1 MKLSALAIIMM
12 GYGQVLA
19 GQTDAYSILER
30 VDRNMYSESR
40 IVESEM
46 TIHGRRSSRTM
57 TARTWAVGDE
67 RSFTEYLSPP
77 REQGTKMLKLGDQL
91 WMYSPST
98 DRVIQISGHM
108 LRQSVMGSD
117 MSYEDMMETQ
127 RLTDVY
133 SAEVSGN
140 EEIDGSPAWVLDL
153 TAKTDGVTYHS
164 RRIWIDSERYIPLRE
179 ELFARTGQ
187 LLKRTQLKDVRNIDG
202 RWFPTTVIFNDILK
216 EGDGTEFRITSI
228 EFNAEIPEHIFSR
241 AALRQ

>member
-1 MKLSALAIIMM
+1 MKLIILTIIMLVC
-12 GYGQVLA
+12 GKVLSGQP
-19 GQTDAYSILER
+19 DACAILER
-30 VDRNMYSESR
+30 VDRNMYSKSR

-46 TIHGRRSSRTM
+46 TIHGRRSSRTIA
-57 TARTWAVGDE
+57 ARTWAVGDE

-77 REQGTKMLKLGDQL
+77 REEGTKMLKLGNQL

-127 RLTDVY
+127 RLTEGY
-133 SAEVSGN
+133 SAEVSGS
-140 EEIDGSPAWVLDL
+140 EEVDGRPAWVLEL
-153 TAKTDGVTYHS
+153 TAKTEGVTYHS
-164 RRIWIDSERYIPLRE
+164 RRIWIDSEHYIPLRE

-202 RWFPTTVIFNDILK
+202 RWFPTTIIFNDVLK

-228 EFNAEIPEHIFSR
+228 EFNAEIPEYIFSR